1 DEDLRD
7 DSKTELSPQIFQ
19 AIQCFLARSQ
29 SLLMMV
35 QLEDFFLQTNQLNV
49 PGTVNEYPNWRHKIS
64 VELEDW
70 IERSEFESLA
80 SSIGHERN

>member
-1 DEDLRD
+1 
-7 DSKTELSPQIFQ
+7 
-19 AIQCFLARSQ
+19 
-29 SLLMMV
+29 
-35 QLEDFFLQTNQLNV
+35 LEDFFLQTNQLNV